1 MLKLKKVIALL
12 VTTMLVLSVLV
23 GCGNNTTNN
32 NSGTSGPSTNSEQ
45 ADRHK
50 QCTTSN
56 NVTGKTDLA
65 DTNFD
70 TSYTPREHH
79 TRFTAHTRIFMP
91 GMMLSNAVLMLL

>member
-1 MLKLKKVIALL
+1 
-12 VTTMLVLSVLV
+12 MLVLSVLV

-32 NSGTSGPSTNSEQ
+32 NSGTSGPSTNSGTSGSGTNSG
-45 ADRHK
+45 
-50 QCTTSN
+50 TTSN